1 LMAQTAEFYIN
12 IKGKSGHAA
21 VPHKSIDAI
30 MISAQLINALNNI
43 ISRNIDPIETTLF
56 SIGTINGGSR
66 VNVVAGE
73 VNLSGTM
80 RAFDEETF
88 NLIERRLMEIVSGY
102 EKAFD
107 CSIESTVIRMYPP
120 VINDSQMY
128 QEFLSC
134 LGDIPYKEVPPMMIA
149 EDFSFYQREVP
160 GVFFYLGSKNEEKD
174 YVYGLHHSKFNFN
187 ERILLR
193 AVELY
198 ARIIEG

>member
-1 LMAQTAEFYIN
+1 MI
-12 IKGKSGHAA
+12 IK
-21 VPHKSIDAI
+21 
-30 MISAQLINALNNI
+30 M
-43 ISRNIDPIETTLF
+43 
-56 SIGTINGGSR
+56 
-66 VNVVAGE
+66 E

-80 RAFDEETF
+80 RAFDEDTF
-88 NLIERRLMEIVSGY
+88 NMIKTRLLDIVRGY

-107 CSIESTVIRMYPP
+107 CSIECRVVGMYPP
-120 VINDSQMY
+120 VINEDKLY
-128 QEFLSC
+128 QEFLTY
-134 LGDIPYKEVPPMMIA
+134 LGDLPFEEVPPMMIA